1 MKLTYN
7 QPELNTKPFEG
18 SLEGVP
24 ITAALKWDHSEK
36 DFVYF
41 FAGRHLCRQ
50 EISPTNWVPMCNI
63 TDIADWLSCSGSN
76 TADEDGSSATLVILL
91 LLAFVIFV
99 VISLIV
105 FLWIDNEKPKSEPNP
120 QQNASN
126 ASKLSNI
133 RSGLK

>member
-36 DFVYF
+36 DFVYL

-63 TDIADWLSCSGSN
+63 TDIADWLSCSVSN

-91 LLAFVIFV
+91 LLAFVVFV

-105 FLWIDNEKPKSEPNP
+105 FL
-120 QQNASN
+120 
-126 ASKLSNI
+126 
-133 RSGLK
+133 